1 MRILTISQRKR
12 ENEEGEP
19 PFVWE
24 HSGRARSSVG
34 MGEEPTE
41 LMGED

>member
-1 MRILTISQRKR
+1 MRRDSHPLCRST
-12 ENEEGEP
+12 
-19 PFVWE
+19 
-24 HSGRARSSVG
+24 SGRARSSVG